1 MMTSDNTYSSD
12 ELDQIK
18 HSIEIMNKQDQIEIL
33 KLLSKHLCKLNE
45 NKSGVFINMSFLSND
60 VLEELKT
67 YIAYTQEK
75 TTNLATMEFQKDEFK
90 KSLLNEK
97 EDKDNTV
104 VSYSSIQS

>member
-12 ELDQIK
+12 ELEQIK
-18 HSIEIMNKQDQIEIL
+18 HSIEVMNKQDQIEIL

-67 YIAYTQEK
+67 YITYTQEK
-75 TTNLATMEFQKDEFK
+75 TTNLATMEYQKDEFK

-97 EDKDNTV
+97 EDKDNTI